1 MIRERHDRAKA
12 SGHVISLVNN
22 PTTGDSIGDDDT
34 TAVTTYVSKRSWVDR
49 VCSDSGDVRTL
60 CATTKRTIRK
70 KYILTFCFVIISLDI
85 PFLISRFTSY
95 QHHCYFLPTGINH
108 LRSTMM
114 IDLGNHVFRMI
125 LGVS

>member
-12 SGHVISLVNN
+12 SRHVISLVNN
-22 PTTGDSIGDDDT
+22 PTTGNSIGDDDT

-70 KYILTFCFVIISLDI
+70 KYILTFCFVTI
-85 PFLISRFTSY
+85 
-95 QHHCYFLPTGINH
+95 
-108 LRSTMM
+108 
-114 IDLGNHVFRMI
+114 
-125 LGVS
+125 